1 MEEEPAGTVVI
12 EVRAEYHGLPEEGGK
27 KQQNRQIDITRF
39 TLKFVIVIF
48 YFSHGNVWFSCSVL
62 RSSEI

>member
-12 EVRAEYHGLPEEGGK
+12 EVRAEDRDLPEEGGK
-27 KQQNRQIDITRF
+27 KQQDRQTEITRF

-48 YFSHGNVWFSCSVL
+48 YSRHGNV
-62 RSSEI
+62 